1 MQHGK
6 AKKSSRTLT
15 VMEEIQRKIANR
27 ALQAGDKLPSIRG
40 LATKLGLSPSTV
52 AEAYDRLVAEG
63 VIMAHRGSGFYVTNA
78 RQPFEIAQAGP
89 HLDRMIDPLWVSR
102 QSLDA
107 AADHLKP
114 GCGWMP
120 ADWMPQEA
128 IRKAI
133 RAQARANEQI
143 LTDYGNARGLPELRK
158 LLARDWVDEGLEISP
173 NQILLTS
180 SGTQSI
186 DLICRLL
193 LRPGETVLLDDP
205 AYFNFQALLRAHRV
219 NVVGVPMQKD
229 GPDLELFEQALIE
242 HKPSLYITNSGLHN
256 PTGVTLSLQ
265 KAHKLLKL
273 ATDHDL
279 TIIEDEI
286 FADFE
291 PEPSTRLAA
300 LDGLSN
306 VIRIGSFSKT
316 LSASIRCG
324 YIAAKQDWIEAL
336 TDLQV
341 ATNFGGSGPFAA
353 NMVYDI
359 LRDGGY
365 RKQMEA
371 TRTLLTKCRVQ
382 VAEKLGSMGMT
393 PWIMPRGGFYLWCEL
408 PEEISASGLA
418 QKALA
423 ETVILAPGNVFS
435 LTQSKD
441 NFMRFNVSQM
451 QEDEIFGRLGL
462 LLEATE
468 T

>member
-1 MQHGK
+1 M
-6 AKKSSRTLT
+6 

-27 ALQAGDKLPSIRG
+27 ALLAGDKLPSIRG
-40 LATKLGLSPSTV
+40 YATKLGLSPSTV

-63 VIMAHRGSGFYVTNA
+63 LVSARRGSGFYVTQVK
-78 RQPFEIAQAGP
+78 QPFEIAQAGA
-89 HLDRMIDPLWVSR
+89 HLDRVIDPLWVSR

-107 AADHLKP
+107 ASDHPKP

-120 ADWMPQEA
+120 ADWMPQGA

-133 RAQARANEQI
+133 RAQARTNEEV
-143 LTDYGNARGLPELRK
+143 LSDYGNARGLPELRN
-158 LLARDWVDEGLEISP
+158 LLVRDWADEGLNLNPE
-173 NQILLTS
+173 QILLTS

-193 LRPGETVLLDDP
+193 LRPGDCVLLDDP
-205 AYFNFQALLRAHRV
+205 AYFNFQALLRAHQV
-219 NVVGVPMQKD
+219 KVIGVPLQKD
-229 GPDLELFEQALIE
+229 GPDLELFKQALIK
-242 HKPSLYITNSGLHN
+242 HKPSLYVTNSGLHN

-265 KAHKLLKL
+265 KAHKLLGL
-273 ATDHDL
+273 ATEHDV

-286 FADFE
+286 FAAFE

-300 LDGLSN
+300 LDGLTN

-324 YIAAKQDWIEAL
+324 YIAAKVDWIEAL

-341 ATNFGGSGPFAA
+341 ATNFGGPGPFAA
-353 NMVYDI
+353 NMVYSI

-371 TRTLLTKCRVQ
+371 TRNVLTKARLKA
-382 VAEKLGSMGMT
+382 AEKLKVLNIS
-393 PWIMPRGGFYLWCEL
+393 PWILPRGGFYLWCEL
-408 PEEISASGLA
+408 PESISASELA

-423 ETVILAPGNVFS
+423 ENIILAPGNVFS
-435 LTQSKD
+435 LTQTKD
-441 NFMRFNVSQM
+441 SFMRFNVSQM
-451 QEDEIFGRLGL
+451 QDDEIFESLDKLCSSLNCR
-462 LLEATE
+462 
-468 T
+468 